1 MPLNTNLPGSAAT
14 ITAIVTWC
22 RADLATA
29 VDDSA
34 SQVRLAYAESETSW
48 QGTAAESFRNTI
60 SAITC
65 TSGELS
71 DTAVT
76 AATALENL
84 ATGLTNAQAVL
95 ESAQATAVKG
105 GLTVAAG
112 IIYEPK
118 PAPISP
124 LTTFGIAQDNPVLA
138 AQEDSALRA
147 HTIAVEA
154 YNSAARTVAQAQMI
168 WTQAKT
174 DFATY
179 LDTLGTTEPHAT
191 PDRAPAGTS
200 VVAAIF
206 GPSPAPGP
214 FAVIGKLT
222 GAEAQRARGLHWGD
236 TPGAFTSSNDK
247 LGVSA
252 TVWKAGDRYG
262 LFTTAEGETK
272 LGDATL
278 KGKADAGIGTTA
290 TAQAGLDKD
299 GITAEAVLRS
309 GASASAEGSITYG
322 LVEAHGNADAFLG
335 GETKAGASF
344 GKDGLNASAEA
355 FVGGKISGSYG
366 SDVGGVGTN
375 TTVEGWVGAGAD
387 VGVNAGVEDGKFKFD
402 LDAGAG
408 LGIGGK
414 VSADITVD
422 FDKVADNLSNA
433 PEAFISAGEG
443 LISTASDAKQGI
455 TDTAGDVWDKATGL
469 FD

>member
-22 RADLATA
+22 RSDLATA
-29 VDDSA
+29 VDDSV
-34 SQVRLAYAESETSW
+34 SQTRLAYAESETGW
-48 QGTAAESFRNTI
+48 QGTAAERFRTTI
-60 SAITC
+60 SAIIRV
-65 TSGELS
+65 SSELS
-71 DTAVT
+71 DMATA
-76 AATALENL
+76 AATALEGL

-95 ESAQATAVKG
+95 ESAQRTAVKG

-112 IIYEPK
+112 IIYDPK
-118 PAPISP
+118 PAPTSP
-124 LTTFGIAQDNPVLA
+124 LTIFGIAQDNPVLA

-147 HTIAVEA
+147 HSIAVEA

-179 LDTLGTTEPHAT
+179 LDTLGTIEPHAT
-191 PDRAPAGTS
+191 PAQAPAGAS
-200 VVAAIF
+200 VIAAMF
-206 GPSPAPGP
+206 GPSPTPGP
-214 FAVIGKLT
+214 FVATGKLT
-222 GAEAQRARGLHWGD
+222 GAEVQRARGHFWGH
-236 TPGAFTSSNDK
+236 TPGPFTSSNSK

-252 TVWKAGDRYG
+252 AVWKAGDRYG

-272 LGDATL
+272 LGDTTL
-278 KGKADAGIGTTA
+278 KGRADAGIGTTA
-290 TAQAGLDKD
+290 TAQAGLDEN

-322 LVEAHGNADAFLG
+322 LVEAHGNADAFVG
-335 GETKAGASF
+335 GETKASAYF

-366 SDVGGVGTN
+366 SDIGGIGTN
-375 TTVEGWVGAGAD
+375 TTVEGWAGAGVDVGA
-387 VGVNAGVEDGKFKFD
+387 NAGIEDGKFKVDF
-402 LDAGAG
+402 DAGAG
-408 LGIGGK
+408 LGVGGK

-422 FDKVADNLSNA
+422 FDQVADNLSSA
-433 PEAFISAGEG
+433 PEAFTSVSEG
-443 LISTASDAKQGI
+443 LISTASDAKEGI
-455 TDTAGDVWDKATGL
+455 TDTASDVWDKASGL